1 MKPIAFRVQM
11 YRSFTDSGWIEI
23 NPMTVVVGKNE
34 SGKTTLL
41 KALHKFNPFLPEP
54 YTMESEWPRGRRK
67 DRSPEQAVCTVRFC
81 LTDAELEDLAE
92 ITDVPLDSAVVE
104 VTKSYSGR
112 FEVHSPNDLF
122 PNRLHPDAI
131 GKICESLPKLPDPV
145 GDAFRQKAEASAE
158 EARRAADEGR
168 FGEFVKLKN
177 EHASAMQQTMS
188 PPEQNP
194 HRQNE
199 QNYLNEYLSK
209 IDQINTRL
217 SIEPSIQKRTHEY
230 VQKRLPTFIYMS
242 DYRAFTGSAQLDQVK
257 SRKDRNQLTE
267 EDKTLLMI
275 LNLSGLNLN
284 DEVRKGG
291 EAEREQRQ
299 YDLDDASATLTREI
313 SERWRQKKYEVQFRA
328 DGQLFYTFVKDERD
342 PSLIRLE
349 ERSKGFQWFFSFD
362 LMFMHES
369 GGTFEGCVILLD
381 EPGLHLHP
389 DAQRDLLQRMRAY
402 AEDNT
407 LVYTTHLPFM
417 IDLQQ
422 PGDVRVLSEA
432 ANGPAVTEDLTLG
445 QPEAKF
451 VLQAALGMSGSTSY
465 LVAQRNL
472 VVEGV
477 DDFWFL
483 AELSRLLRAAGM
495 PHLPDDVHVTPSGG
509 ASEAVYIATFMIGQ
523 KLEVVVLLDSDKAG
537 ETAWEKL
544 VKGWLTKYHSTP
556 SHVLR
561 LGECAGASGEFSI
574 EDLFETDYYIDR
586 VTQTYQKQLAT
597 AGTGRLALD
606 GHGQLVK
613 QVERAFEA
621 LGINFN
627 KGSVAKVIR
636 SELQSMS
643 TADQLAARTREMA
656 AAIFSRIREAF
667 KEDKTAGAADGS
679 SKPARAKRS
688 KASGRGAKEGA
699 EKGGS

>member
-11 YRSFTDSGWIEI
+11 YRSFIDSGWIEI
-23 NPMTVVVGKNE
+23 NPMTVLVGKNE

-41 KALHKFNPFLPEP
+41 KALHKFNPFSPEP
-54 YTMESEWPRGRRK
+54 YTMDSEWPRGHRK
-67 DRSPEQAVCTVRFC
+67 GRNPEQAICTVRFR
-81 LTDAELEDLAE
+81 LTDDELENLAE
-92 ITDVPLDSAVVE
+92 ITDVPLDPAVLE
-104 VTKSYSGR
+104 VTKSYNGR
-112 FEVHSPNDLF
+112 FEVHSPSDLF

-131 GKICESLPKLPDPV
+131 GKICENLPKLPDPV
-145 GDAFRQKAEASAE
+145 GDGFRQKAEASAE

-168 FGEFVKLKN
+168 FGDFVKLKN
-177 EHASAMQQTMS
+177 EHASALQQSMS

-194 HRQNE
+194 HRQHE

-217 SIEPSIQKRTHEY
+217 STEPSIQKRTSEY
-230 VQKRLPTFIYMS
+230 VLKRLPTFIYMS
-242 DYRAFTGSAQLDQVK
+242 DYRAFTGSAHLDQVK
-257 SRKDRNQLTE
+257 LRKDRNQLTE

-275 LNLSGLNLN
+275 LNLSGLNLS

-328 DGQLFYTFVKDERD
+328 DGHLFYTFVKDERD

-422 PGDVRVLSEA
+422 PGDVRVLSETP
-432 ANGPAVTEDLTLG
+432 NGPVVTDDLTLG

-483 AELSRLLRAAGM
+483 VELSRLLRAAGM
-495 PHLPDDVHVTPSGG
+495 PHLPDDVHITPAGG

-561 LGECAGASGEFSI
+561 LGQCTGATGEFSI
-574 EDLFETDYYIDR
+574 EDLFETDYYLEKIK
-586 VTQTYQKQLAT
+586 QTYQKQLAN
-597 AGTGRLALD
+597 AGVDRLTLD

-613 QVERAFEA
+613 QVERACEA
-621 LGINFN
+621 LGIKFN

-636 SELQSMS
+636 SELQSMTS
-643 TADQLAARTREMA
+643 PDQLAQRTRDFA
-656 AAIFSRIREAF
+656 AAIFSKIREAL
-667 KEDKTAGAADGS
+667 KEDAATATAVTLL
-679 SKPARAKRS
+679 KPGRSRKARS
-688 KASGRGAKEGA
+688 
-699 EKGGS
+699 